1 MKNSVK
7 LEADLSGTG
16 TPVLLLHGFP
26 DSRKLWHPITPF
38 FIAKNYQ
45 VIAPD
50 LRGFGDSPIP
60 PNKQQYKINVV
71 IEDIIALLKAHKI
84 KRPIHIIGHD
94 LGAVLGWC
102 FALAHPELV
111 KSLVAVSVGHPKAY
125 ARAGWRQKLKGLYVL
140 GFQFPRLTE
149 YMLARNDFYLL
160 RKWARQHPLAD
171 EAIQAIAPT
180 GRLTA
185 GLNYYRANIVAILLK
200 SWSNCK
206 IPVLGIWSTKDS
218 FLSEDQ
224 MRDSEKYK
232 DANWKFVKIEGGGHW
247 LPIDEAAQ
255 LFKLAD
261 DWFQKQS

>member
-1 MKNSVK
+1 M
-7 LEADLSGTG
+7 
-16 TPVLLLHGFP
+16 
-26 DSRKLWHPITPF
+26 
-38 FIAKNYQ
+38 
-45 VIAPD
+45 
-50 LRGFGDSPIP
+50 
-60 PNKQQYKINVV
+60 
-71 IEDIIALLKAHKI
+71 
-84 KRPIHIIGHD
+84 
-94 LGAVLGWC
+94 
-102 FALAHPELV
+102 
-111 KSLVAVSVGHPKAY
+111 
-125 ARAGWRQKLKGLYVL
+125 
-140 GFQFPRLTE
+140 
-149 YMLARNDFYLL
+149 
-160 RKWARQHPLAD
+160 AD
-171 EAIQAIAPT
+171 EAIQAIAPS

-224 MRDSEKYK
+224 MADSEKYM